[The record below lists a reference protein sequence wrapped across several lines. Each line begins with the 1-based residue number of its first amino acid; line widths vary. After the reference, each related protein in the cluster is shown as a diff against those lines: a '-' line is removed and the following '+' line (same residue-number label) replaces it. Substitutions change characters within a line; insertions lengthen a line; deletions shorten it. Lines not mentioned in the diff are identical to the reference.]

1 MKKILLQIKNI
12 SKKYNENYVIKNFDL
27 EIEKGEFVTLLGPS
41 GCGKTTLLKLL
52 AGFENPDSGKI
63 LTNNIDIK
71 DLKIQRRSSVTVFQ
85 DYALFPNMN
94 VEENISYGLK
104 IMRKPIENL
113 SKDVYKEVD
122 KKVKEYLKKSQS
134 KIKSLEKSQLH
145 LRKEIEKIN
154 IKINNDQT
162 LLSLSKISH
171 EEFDKK
177 IEKIENNFKKIF
189 SKDIYSYIPMKIKF
203 YEAINGAL
211 FKLGIN
217 KFIKYSSKEID
228 TNKDELV
235 LIIDFLKNKKKFRLA
250 EELRIK
256 IEVLEN
262 KYNDLDYWI
271 SYWQNYPDEEAE
283 WLEKKILTRKIT
295 KDEIKIEVEK
305 VIKLVG
311 LEGKNK
317 LLPQNLSGGMKQR
330 VAFARAIV
338 IEPEILLLD
347 EPLSALDA
355 KVRKQ
360 MQFEIK
366 RLHKELGITFILV
379 THDQEEALVLSDKIV
394 VMDSGEIKQIGT
406 PQEIYDR
413 PSNVWVSKFIG
424 QANILSGK
432 INKNLIVEINE
443 TNFKYSSEYKNF
455 EIKSDV
461 KIMIRPED
469 FDIVEKNKALIS
481 AKVESITYKGLLW
494 EAKCIWNNIQLNVE
508 SINKIEVGKNI
519 YLSWDIEDMHLMGE
533 ENE

>member
-63 LTNNIDIK
+63 LANNIDIK

-113 SKDVYKEVD
+113 SNDIYKDVD

-134 KIKSLEKSQLH
+134 KIKSLEKSQSH

-154 IKINNDQT
+154 KKINNDDT
-162 LLSLSKISH
+162 LFSLSKISE
-171 EEFDKK
+171 EEFDIK
-177 IEKIENNFKKIF
+177 IEKIENKFMEIF
-189 SKDIYSYIPMKIKF
+189 NMDIYSYIPMKIKF
-203 YEAINGAL
+203 YELINTSL
-211 FKLGIN
+211 FKMGIN
-217 KFIKYSSKEID
+217 KFINYSSKEID
-228 TNKDELV
+228 ADKDELS
-235 LIIDFLKNKKKFRLA
+235 LIIDLLKNKKKFRLVQ
-250 EELRIK
+250 ELIKK
-256 IEVLEN
+256 IEMLEN
-262 KYNDLDYWI
+262 KFNDLDYWI
-271 SYWQNYPDEEAE
+271 SYWQNYPDEETE
-283 WLEKKILTRKIT
+283 WLEKKLLTRKIT
-295 KDEIKIEVEK
+295 KEEIKNEVEK

-330 VAFARAIV
+330 VALARAIV

-406 PQEIYDR
+406 PQDIYDR

-432 INKNLIVEINE
+432 INDKYTVNING
-443 TNFKYSSEYKNF
+443 TNFKYSNEYKDFKINSNV
-455 EIKSDV
+455 E
-461 KIMIRPED
+461 IMIRPED
-469 FDIVEKNKALIS
+469 FDIVNKNKSLIS

-508 SINKIEVGKNI
+508 SIKKIEVGKTV
-519 YLSWDIEDMHLMGE
+519 YLSWDIEDMHLMEG